1 MQDTLARRLRVLRAE
16 RGLTLRDAE
25 HLTGVDKDT
34 LSKIERGV
42 RHPQDVTLAKIAKG
56 YGVPVAELLEE
67 PVLAGKAEAP
77 EVGTG
82 PLARYDPETWRR
94 RLAYYRGVLE
104 IHLQGWEEAAATL
117 RTRKVPFHEGWA
129 RTVRQAAAD
138 DWNWL
143 KENDLPEDLKTL
155 LEVAEAGDELPQPV
169 REEAAR
175 LTRALERLG
184 EIPRLVTEAEREA
197 LRDRSEG
204 EPGNVRNLLEERE
217 KKSREGIPPG
227 AMLSKVFED
236 RREIS

>member
-77 EVGTG
+77 EVWTG

>member
-1 MQDTLARRLRVLRAE
+1 MDIGKRVRTAREARGITQEELARRAGVPLNRVGRIE
-16 RGLTLRDAE
+16 
-25 HLTGVDKDT
+25 TGAVTDPHYST
-34 LSKIERGV
+34 LSRIAAGLGV
-42 RHPQDVTLAKIAKG
+42 S
-56 YGVPVAELLEE
+56 VAELVEE
-67 PVLAGKAEAP
+67 PVGAGKTEAL

-104 IHLQGWEEAAATL
+104 IHLQGWEKAAATL

-155 LEVAEAGDELPQPV
+155 LEVAEAGGELPQPV
-169 REEAAR
+169 RKEAAR

-204 EPGNVRNLLEERE
+204 ELSDVTNLLEERE
-217 KKSREGIPPG
+217 KKSREGMPSG
-227 AMLSKVFED
+227 VLRSGVFED

>member
-1 MQDTLARRLRVLRAE
+1 MDIGKRVRDAREARGMTQEELARRAGVPLNRVGRIE
-16 RGLTLRDAE
+16 
-25 HLTGVDKDT
+25 TGTVTDPHYST
-34 LSKIERGV
+34 LSRIAGGL
-42 RHPQDVTLAKIAKG
+42 DVSVG
-56 YGVPVAELLEE
+56 ELLQE
-67 PVLAGKAEAP
+67 PVPLVEAP
-77 EVGTG
+77 EVGPE

-117 RTRKVPFHEGWA
+117 RTHKVPFHEGWA

-204 EPGNVRNLLEERE
+204 EPGNVTNLLEERE
-217 KKSREGIPPG
+217 KKGREGIPPG
-227 AMLSKVFED
+227 DVLSKAFENH
-236 RREIS
+236 REIS